1 MEKFQLIFFKRRR
14 LNVSGLVKCSFQRGG
29 GDWGRGGRKRRGK
42 ITKRLGRRWSSR
54 AQQFFQFQCTPGSVL
69 GECALSGICGRI
81 VPPQRRS
88 SHACYRP
95 ISRASQTRTHTS
107 DKRPARDSHTKE
119 NKEAHLSVVHQALG
133 FMLHINT
140 NGEEK
145 INSPKDF
152 C

>member
-1 MEKFQLIFFKRRR
+1 MGGEEKK
-14 LNVSGLVKCSFQRGG
+14 GK
-29 GDWGRGGRKRRGK
+29 K
-42 ITKRLGRRWSSR
+42 ITKRLGRRRSSR
-54 AQQFFQFQCTPGSVL
+54 AQQFFQFQCTPNSVL
-69 GECALSGICGRI
+69 EECTLFGICGRI
-81 VPPQRRS
+81 VPRQRRQ
-88 SHACYRP
+88 SHACYSP

-133 FMLHINT
+133 FLFHINT